1 MTGADKPADD
11 PAGGPT
17 ARPGAR
23 SSPRSSP
30 RDRARDEIVAGLDG
44 RLRRTE
50 TVVSE
55 SADLLAQALPRI
67 DDLGQRVGE
76 LTGRLDE
83 LAGSRA
89 PAAPPNPPVC
99 WPELTAEQARTEWER
114 LAAWVA
120 TVLGPWYEPTRG
132 QLPDCWARHRRA
144 VLHLSWLRTAY
155 AAAYAPGAPAHA
167 AAEWHTRWL
176 PAALEQVVT
185 AIPHRW
191 CRPGEHQVLDEHDI
205 SNPTRPAE
213 PHEAGYRNQ
222 TVPLAGDPTGPR
234 HWGPHFDQAAAA
246 DVAGR
251 EGAQQQQ
258 ARAAEPGQD
267 GPTS

>member
-1 MTGADKPADD
+1 MTDTDEPT
-11 PAGGPT
+11 GGQP

-23 SSPRSSP
+23 SNPRTSP
-30 RDRARDEIVAGLDG
+30 RDRARDEIVAGLDS

-50 TVVSE
+50 ANVAE
-55 SADLLAQALPRI
+55 SVDLLAQALPRI
-67 DDLGQRVGE
+67 DDLGQRIGE
-76 LTGRLDE
+76 VTGRLDE
-83 LAGSRA
+83 VAGSR
-89 PAAPPNPPVC
+89 PPTAPPNPPVH

-132 QLPDCWARHRRA
+132 ELPDCWARHRRA

-155 AAAYAPGAPAHA
+155 TAAYASDAPAHA

-176 PAALEQVVT
+176 PAALEQVAA
-185 AIPHRW
+185 AIPRRR

-213 PHEAGYRNQ
+213 PDEAGYRNQ
-222 TVPLAGDPTGPR
+222 TVPLADDPTHPR
-234 HWGPHFDQAAAA
+234 HWGPHWEQASAA
-246 DVAGR
+246 DVAAR
-251 EGAQQQQ
+251 ERAEQ
-258 ARAAEPGQD
+258 AREAGEHGQT
-267 GPTS
+267 G